1 MRAALE
7 QIRGVASGLVAA
19 PVWPL
24 SDGDVVACLQ
34 AVHEV
39 EQVLAAVKLHLI
51 REVEGRDLPG
61 GHGATSVAVWLR
73 SQLRLSIRSTRRLVQ
88 VATRVDRRPA
98 LDLALGS
105 AEVNVE
111 QAQVIGAVVADL
123 PEQVGADV
131 VDKAEAALIEHADRF
146 DPDALRRLG
155 RRILS
160 HVAPEVAEEA
170 ERKALERAE
179 ARARAGRGLTLSAA
193 GDGRVRIHG
202 TLDAESAA
210 VVTAAL
216 DPLCNPR
223 TGPAGDERTSPQRRA
238 DALVEV
244 CRIALRTDTLPDH
257 GGERPQLV
265 VTVPFDVLQGQLGIG
280 MLDTGEALSPTA
292 VRRLACDAGIIPA
305 VLGGEGQVLDL
316 GRSRRLF
323 TGAVRRALVLRDGGC
338 AFPACDRPAR
348 WCDGHHIVPAFD
360 GGPTC
365 VDNGVLVCGF
375 HHRLLHEG
383 DWQVRLSADRL
394 PEFIPPAHVDPL
406 RRPQRNTYHRR
417 P

>member
-1 MRAALE
+1 LIDRLLRVLVVRLSEDGGVREALG
-7 QIRGVASGLVAA
+7 QIRGVASGLVNT

-24 SDGDVVACLQ
+24 SDADVVSCLQ
-34 AVHEV
+34 SVHDV

-98 LDLALGS
+98 LDAALGG
-105 AEVNVE
+105 AGVNAE
-111 QAQVIGAVVADL
+111 QAQVIATVVADL

-131 VDKAEAALIEHADRF
+131 VDKAEAALIGHADRF

-155 RRILS
+155 RRILT

-179 ARARAGRGLTLSAA
+179 ARARAGRGVTLSAA

-202 TLDAESAA
+202 TLDAEGAA

-216 DPLCNPR
+216 DPLCSPR
-223 TGPAGDERTSPQRRA
+223 TGPAGDERTPPQRRA

-257 GGERPQLV
+257 GGERPN
-265 VTVPFDVLQGQLGIG
+265 
-280 MLDTGEALSPTA
+280 S
-292 VRRLACDAGIIPA
+292 
-305 VLGGEGQVLDL
+305 
-316 GRSRRLF
+316 
-323 TGAVRRALVLRDGGC
+323 
-338 AFPACDRPAR
+338 
-348 WCDGHHIVPAFD
+348 W
-360 GGPTC
+360 
-365 VDNGVLVCGF
+365 
-375 HHRLLHEG
+375 
-383 DWQVRLSADRL
+383 
-394 PEFIPPAHVDPL
+394 
-406 RRPQRNTYHRR
+406 
-417 P
+417 